1 MSYKNTTNYSLYLVT
16 DRGLLQ
22 GKDLLSSIREAIEGG
37 ATLVQLR
44 EKNLSE
50 DAFFDLALSV
60 RQLTESYGI
69 PLIINDNISI
79 AKAVDAAGVH
89 LGPDD
94 LSVSKARLFLG
105 DGMIIGASAN
115 CLDEALA
122 FEKEGADY
130 LGVGAL
136 FPTETKKDAE
146 AVSLYTLRAIKD
158 AVNIPIVGIGGISLG
173 NARLVMETGV
183 DGIAVVSAIL
193 KETDIKK
200 TASAFISLLR

>member
-22 GKDLLSSIREAIEGG
+22 GRDLLGSIREAIEGG

-44 EKNLSE
+44 EKDLPE
-50 DAFFDLALSV
+50 EAFLDLALKV
-60 RQLTESYGI
+60 RQLTDSYGI

-79 AKAVDAAGVH
+79 AKAVGAAGVH

-94 LSVSKARLFLG
+94 LSVSNARLFLG
-105 DGMIIGASAN
+105 DSMIIGASAN
-115 CLDEALA
+115 CLAEALA

-146 AVSLYTLRAIKD
+146 TVSLDTLRAIKD
-158 AVNIPIVGIGGISLG
+158 AVNIPIVGIGGIGLD
-173 NARLVMETGV
+173 NVRDVMASGV
-183 DGIAVVSAIL
+183 NGIAVVSAIL

-200 TASAFISLLR
+200 ATSDLKSIL